1 MCKACVS
8 NVAWTTWDDC
18 IVQTHKGLGVLW
30 LSKWRKLHPYLWK
43 YISSFVTTPLYKEW
57 IIWATSGRLLT
68 ITFSC
73 YIMVI
78 ELGGV
83 KFCLKSFGFQNQTSA
98 WQGFIWNRKNCNTR
112 SSISTLLHPFWNRKT
127 MFCWFNWANFTCNL
141 IDILKASSFAR
152 KKKRFRAK
160 NGAFHE

>member
-73 YIMVI
+73 YLMVI
-78 ELGGV
+78 ELGGA

-98 WQGFIWNRKNCNTR
+98 WQGFIWNRKIVTHEVQSLLYYIHFEIAKQCFVD
-112 SSISTLLHPFWNRKT
+112 SIELICRKLQNL
-127 MFCWFNWANFTCNL
+127 FSFYQQFDWFL
-141 IDILKASSFAR
+141 
-152 KKKRFRAK
+152 
-160 NGAFHE
+160 